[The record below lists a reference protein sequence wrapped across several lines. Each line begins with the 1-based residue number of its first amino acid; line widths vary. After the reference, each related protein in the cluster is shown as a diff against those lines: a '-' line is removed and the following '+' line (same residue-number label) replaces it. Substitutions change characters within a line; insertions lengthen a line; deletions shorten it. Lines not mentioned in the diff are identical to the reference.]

1 MPWSN
6 NTSYTRARESGIS
19 HYGYRTSASA
29 PVGYFGTVIRRRP
42 TSFGFEL
49 PFQNRRNFTNTRE
62 RWRQHHVNMAFGE
75 LRKLLPTY
83 PHDKKLSKHEIL
95 KLAMKYI
102 AFLSSLL
109 EGTNSRNPEICT
121 SYVDIDSSNG
131 STSPGS
137 AISSEGGRF
146 SDKLDLERVSVESLT
161 TEIDLD
167 NEKK

>member
-1 MPWSN
+1 
-6 NTSYTRARESGIS
+6 
-19 HYGYRTSASA
+19 
-29 PVGYFGTVIRRRP
+29 
-42 TSFGFEL
+42 
-49 PFQNRRNFTNTRE
+49 
-62 RWRQHHVNMAFGE
+62 MAFGE

-109 EGTNSRNPEICT
+109 EGKNSRNPDNCT
-121 SYVDIDSSNG
+121 NYVDIDSSNG

>member
-1 MPWSN
+1 
-6 NTSYTRARESGIS
+6 
-19 HYGYRTSASA
+19 
-29 PVGYFGTVIRRRP
+29 
-42 TSFGFEL
+42 
-49 PFQNRRNFTNTRE
+49 
-62 RWRQHHVNMAFGE
+62 MAFGE

-109 EGTNSRNPEICT
+109 EGTNSRSPEICT
-121 SYVDIDSSNG
+121 NYVDIDSSNG